1 VSYAELPSYAELHCQ
16 SAFSFHEGASMPTEL
31 VEQAAEMGL
40 SALGICDQDG
50 VYGLVRAWK
59 AGQQRG
65 LQVLHGAGLT
75 LEGAPDVVLH
85 AMDSAGWG
93 NLCELLTRGREGR
106 PKNDAL
112 LPLADLL
119 ECAPGL
125 VALVGAD
132 WGGHPAAGDLADA
145 FGDRLYVEAF
155 RQRLPTDG
163 ARVAAAEALA
173 LRLGRPLVAV
183 GRVLTHTPTRQPLQ
197 DVQRC
202 IQHHCTLETAGRL
215 LEPNAERHLRS
226 PQSMLELFSD
236 HPDWVHRTAEVA
248 ARCTFDLGQL
258 TYRYPREVVPNGHD
272 PMSWL
277 AVLVDRG
284 CKERWPDGTP
294 SKVQAQIRH
303 EMALIDELG
312 FATYFLTVQDIVA
325 MARERDILCQG
336 RGSAANSAVCYAL
349 GITAVDPSRSNMLF
363 ERFISRERGEPP
375 DIDVDFEHE
384 RREEIIQAIYEK
396 YGRHRAALVN
406 EVISY
411 RPRSAVRDVGKAFG
425 LSLEQVGRMAKAT
438 DRGRGSLNQKQAQ
451 EAGVDPSN
459 PRVFAT
465 LERSREIQGFPR
477 HTSIHVGGF
486 VIAAENLRTR
496 CPVEPASMKDR
507 TVIQWD
513 KDDVDAVGFIKVDVL
528 ALGML
533 TAIRK
538 CFDLIRK
545 TGGPD
550 LHLANIPPED
560 PAVYRML
567 CKADTVGIFQVESR
581 AQMSM
586 LPRLKPTCF
595 YDLVIEISI
604 VRPGPIQGGMVH
616 PYLNRRA
623 GKEPV
628 VYAHPALKPILERT
642 LGVPIF
648 QEQVMEMAMAVG
660 DFTPGQADALRR
672 AMGAWRKRGG
682 LDPLIQQLVANMKN
696 KGIDQA
702 YAGQIAQQIMGFG
715 EYGFPESH
723 AASFALLVYVS
734 AYLKCHHPAAFACAL
749 LNSQPMGFY
758 TPALLV
764 ADVRRHGVEVRGV
777 CAATSAWDCTLEA
790 GSQGEWALRLGLRQI
805 QGFGEEAARRIE
817 AARGEAAFAGVA
829 DLGHRAGLNK
839 GELRKLSRAG
849 ALKMLGRCRRETLWQ
864 VEGLWNGPLL
874 DGVEPPQDDA
884 HLPVPTALENLQED
898 YRATGLCLDAHP
910 VGLVREHLQGVLPID
925 QLGTQAEGARVRI
938 AGMVTCRQRPH
949 TASGV
954 LFMTLEDETGMANI
968 VVWPKVYERQRRMV
982 RGENLLVVTG
992 KIQRQEEAISILAWQ
1007 FQRLPVEGITTKSR
1021 DFR

>member
-1 VSYAELPSYAELHCQ
+1 
-16 SAFSFHEGASMPTEL
+16 MPAEL
-31 VEQAAEMGL
+31 VEQAAREGL
-40 SALGICDQDG
+40 AALGICDRDG

-59 AGQQRG
+59 AGQQHG

-75 LEGAPDVVLH
+75 LEGAPSVVLH
-85 AMDSAGWG
+85 AMDSTGWG

-106 PKNDAL
+106 PKNDSL

-119 ECAPGL
+119 ECTGGL
-125 VALVGAD
+125 IALVGAA
-132 WGGHPAAGDLADA
+132 WGEHPAAGALADA

-155 RQRLPTDG
+155 RQRLPTDSG
-163 ARVAAAEALA
+163 RVAAAEALA
-173 LRLGRPLVAV
+173 LRLDRPVVAV
-183 GRVLTHTPTRQPLQ
+183 GRVLMHTPTRQPLQ

-226 PQSMLELFSD
+226 PSAMFALFGD
-236 HPDWVHRTAEVA
+236 HPDWVHRTREVA
-248 ARCTFDLGQL
+248 ARCTFELGQL
-258 TYRYPREVVPNGHD
+258 TYRYPREVVPKGHD

-277 AVLVDRG
+277 NVLVEQG
-284 CKERWPDGTP
+284 CHKRWPEGTP
-294 SKVQAQIRH
+294 PKVQAQIRH
-303 EMALIDELG
+303 EMALIDELE

-325 MARERDILCQG
+325 MADERHILCQG

-384 RREEIIQAIYEK
+384 RREEVIQAIYEK

-411 RPRSAVRDVGKAFG
+411 RPRSAIRDVGKAFG

-438 DRGRGSLNQKQAQ
+438 DRGRDSLGPKQAL
-451 EAGVDPSN
+451 EAGVDPAD
-459 PRVFAT
+459 PRVAAT
-465 LERSREIQGFPR
+465 LERAMEIQGFPR

-496 CPVEPASMKDR
+496 CPVEPAAMEGR

-538 CFDLIRK
+538 CFGLIRE

-616 PYLNRRA
+616 PYLNRRS
-623 GKEPV
+623 GKEEV

-660 DFTPGQADALRR
+660 DFSPGQADALRR

-696 KGIDQA
+696 KGIDDA
-702 YAGQIAQQIMGFG
+702 FAAQIAQQIMGFG

-734 AYLKCHHPAAFACAL
+734 AWLKCHHPAAFTCAL

-758 TPALLV
+758 TPGLLV

-777 CAATSAWDCTLEA
+777 CAATSAWDCTLEE
-790 GSQGEWALRLGLRQI
+790 GALRLGLRQI
-805 QGFGEEAARRIE
+805 QGFGEEAAQRIE
-817 AARGEAAFAGVA
+817 AARGSAPFSGVA

-849 ALKMLGRCRRETLWQ
+849 ALKMLGRSRRETLWQ

-874 DGVEPPQDDA
+874 NGVEPPQEEA
-884 HLPVPTALENLQED
+884 HLPEPTALEALQED

-910 VGLVREHLQGVLPID
+910 VGLVREHLRGVLPID
-925 QLGTQAEGARVRI
+925 QLEDQPEGARVRI

-954 LFMTLEDETGMANI
+954 LFMTLEDETGMANL

-992 KIQRQEEAISILAWQ
+992 KLQRQNEAISILAWQ
-1007 FQRLPVEGITTKSR
+1007 FQRLPVEGIVTKSR